1 MGYDAAGLGLRN
13 LAFLIFEFKARI
25 CMYRFMIE
33 APHLPRKVDVGHER
47 SIPGDILRFDD
58 RFVHCR
64 AERRDSN

>member
-33 APHLPRKVDVGHER
+33 APHLPREGRCGARTKY
-47 SIPGDILRFDD
+47 PGGYPTF
-58 RFVHCR
+58 
-64 AERRDSN
+64 